1 MLFYIFLHIFAK
13 NVFARFSQTSRI
25 FANFAGFCTN
35 VPYLPRKQG
44 KVLILL
50 EIIPNWLSNNAFYMF
65 LHKFAKNVFARFL
78 QTSRIFTNFAN
89 FCTNV
94 AFLPRK
100 QEKMLIVLEIS
111 HNSLLESAFYI
122 FLHKFEKKNVFAR
135 FYKRREIS
143 QTFAYLLRNRGN
155 ILIVLQPLW
164 IFANFTYFKIFVSH

>member
-122 FLHKFEKKNVFAR
+122 FLHKFEKKTFLHVFTNVAKFR
-135 FYKRREIS
+135 K
-143 QTFAYLLRNRGN
+143 LLH
-155 ILIVLQPLW
+155 IC
-164 IFANFTYFKIFVSH
+164 